1 MPPPP
6 PLTPTEWRAVV
17 RRVYLRA
24 LELKK
29 DKAKA
34 HEVTQAAIAKSL
46 EPETAAWNPAK
57 HKTFED
63 YLCDL
68 AWSHHGNESTSYRVV
83 KASFDLADAPDH
95 AAPSSSNPAA
105 LALKARET
113 ARAERMY
120 AALQKRIEGD
130 ALILLLLEPETDD
143 SAPEPSSDSPGD
155 EMPADVEEPEPARVP
170 LGAGEEPQERRPNAE
185 AASTRRAL
193 AKGYSA
199 KEIEAAR
206 KRLKRHAQAVARE
219 EREEP

>member
-6 PLTPTEWRAVV
+6 PLTPAEWRAVV

-29 DKAKA
+29 NKAKA
-34 HEVTQAAIAKSL
+34 QELTQAAIAKSF
-46 EPETAAWNPAK
+46 EPATAAWDPAK
-57 HKTFED
+57 HETFEA

-68 AWSHHGNESTSYRVV
+68 AWSIHGNETTSYRVM

-95 AAPSSSNPAA
+95 PAPSSSTPAA
-105 LALKARET
+105 LVLEARET

-120 AALQKRIEGD
+120 AALRKRIERD
-130 ALILLLLEPETDD
+130 ALILLLLEHDVDEAALEAT
-143 SAPEPSSDSPGD
+143 SDSPGD
-155 EMPADVEEPEPARVP
+155 EMKADEEEPEPARVP
-170 LGAGEEPQERRPNAE
+170 AGAREEPQERRPNAE

-193 AKGYSA
+193 AKGFSA

>member
-46 EPETAAWNPAK
+46 EPTTAAWNPAK
-57 HKTFED
+57 HETFED

-68 AWSHHGNESTSYRVV
+68 AWSLHGNESTSYRVV
-83 KASFDLADAPDH
+83 NASFDLADAPDH

-105 LALKARET
+105 LVLKARET

-130 ALILLLLEPETDD
+130 ALILLLLEHDADEV
-143 SAPEPSSDSPGD
+143 APEPSSDSPGD
-155 EMPADVEEPEPARVP
+155 EMPAEEKEPEPARVP
-170 LGAGEEPQERRPNAE
+170 EVAGEERRPNAE